1 MKTNKWIS
9 LEGDIDFN
17 LSVRCINLP
26 LNKKNYKLLDRYC
39 RKNSYSSRCGHEWDC
54 CGCVSSV
61 NTWMTYCNTNKYGA
75 PQITIHQRVSF
86 NY

>member
-1 MKTNKWIS
+1 MRNSKWIS
-9 LEGDIDFN
+9 MDGDIDFR

>member
-1 MKTNKWIS
+1 MKQQKWITMD
-9 LEGDIDFN
+9 GDIDFKEV
-17 LSVRCINLP
+17 VRCINKP

-39 RKNSYSSRCGHEWDC
+39 RKNTYRSHCGHEWDC

-61 NTWMTYCNTNKYGA
+61 TTWMTYQNTNKYGA
-75 PQITIHQRVSF
+75 PQIAIYQRVNF